1 MHISNRFAN
10 FFSNR
15 DFTNLQIKR
24 SKVQNDARGH
34 CRKVGRATV
43 DS

>member
-15 DFTNLQIKR
+15 DSNLQIKR